1 MTNYIKVLK
10 YIGITLILLTLF
22 MTYQNYKVIENL
34 TNERYDRYQE
44 TIETSITSSINKYQD
59 ISIIL
64 DNLIDGRLENCT
76 NEMLN
81 TYRIDKDVEAWD
93 LDIIKEK
100 YQNLHIYIVDRDLT
114 IINTTDRQDLG
125 LDFKKYK
132 VLAKKLY
139 KILGDDK
146 LYIDNI
152 DLSIKSGKLKKYS
165 YMSTPDNKYI
175 LELGVDVE
183 KELMSD
189 LPMGKIGEEFVKDI
203 DFVDSI
209 AIYKVDENKIPFRK
223 LNRQKKEKFVFP
235 KDELEFVKKAIET
248 NETVEF
254 KDMNSQ
260 EDICTMHRFVPINVY
275 DEHGAYDYW
284 RSYVVEIEYNDKEL
298 MDSLESEWNRTLQ
311 TMILIVV
318 VYGVCMVA
326 IRYFIRKSSKSSK
339 TLQKIIDT
347 TNEGFCLMDMGYNII
362 DVNDSLT
369 RILGYSKEDLMG
381 YNVFDYLSQDSE
393 DIFRKMDCDVENKP
407 KQFTMEREI
416 TSKYGKQV
424 YVRIQATALLED
436 NMESLIFAFV
446 HDITEEKKVENY
458 IKHLAYHDSLTNL
471 PNRKY
476 METKITE
483 RYNLD
488 DPATEFAI
496 MFLDLDDFK
505 HVNDNYGHD
514 TGDMLLKLIADRITK
529 LLPEEDMIAR
539 IGGDEFIILTSKNNV
554 IRTAD
559 MIYEKLSKEFIING
573 HSIRAKLSI
582 GIAYYPEDGDSVE
595 DIIKKADN
603 AMYVSKRNGKNNYI
617 IYDDIVV

>member
-1 MTNYIKVLK
+1 
-10 YIGITLILLTLF
+10 

-139 KILGDDK
+139 NILGDNK

-175 LELGVDVE
+175 FELGVDVE

-235 KDELEFVKKAIET
+235 KDELEFVKKAINT

-275 DEHGAYDYW
+275 DKHGAYDYW

-326 IRYFIRKSSKSSK
+326 IRYFVRKSSKSSK

-381 YNVFDYLSQDSE
+381 YNVFDYLSEDSE
-393 DIFRKMDCDVENKP
+393 DIFRKMDCDAESKP

-488 DPATEFAI
+488 DTATEFAI

-554 IRTAD
+554 ISTAD

-573 HSIRAKLSI
+573 HSIKAKLSI